1 MGKVILYGILA
12 ERAGVKEI
20 EIETN
25 DRTPNDILKEISER
39 YNLNELLFKE
49 GKIRPIYLVM
59 IDGQD
64 HLSLGLMGKKIS
76 GEKEIRIIPIYH
88 GG

>member
-20 EIETN
+20 EIKTN
-25 DRTPNDILKEISER
+25 GRTPNDILKEISEK
-39 YNLNELLFKE
+39 YNLSDLIFKE
-49 GKIRPIYLVM
+49 GKVRPIYLVM

-64 HLSLGLMGKKIS
+64 HLSLGLMGKKID
-76 GEKEIRIIPIYH
+76 GEKEVRIIPIYH

>member
-12 ERAGVKEI
+12 ERAGTKEI
-20 EIETN
+20 EVDT
-25 DRTPNDILKEISER
+25 DGRTPDEILREISER
-39 YNLNELLFKE
+39 YNLNELLYKE

-59 IDGQD
+59 IDGRD
-64 HLSLGLMGKKIS
+64 HLSLGLMNRKIE
-76 GEKEIRIIPIYH
+76 GEKEIRVIPIYH